1 MLHYQPPNKK
11 ENKKKPTIKLE
22 ESEAQYYR
30 FMQTFA
36 KSLYVGFNI
45 SLEYTK
51 QYDLRRQC
59 NNYYDLINDG
69 KLEDAAEYLSETLKL
84 INMLH
89 SVKN

>member
-1 MLHYQPPNKK
+1 MLHYHAPNKK
-11 ENKKKPTIKLE
+11 DKKSKPTIKLE

-45 SLEYTK
+45 SLNYTK
-51 QYDLRRQC
+51 QYDLRTQC
-59 NNYYDLINDG
+59 NNYYDLINEG
-69 KLEDAAEYLSETLKL
+69 KLEEAAEYLSETLTL
-84 INMLH
+84 INILH